1 MPEINSSSG
10 GKKTLLLLAVVFVLP
25 FTIAATLHLLNVRP
39 SGKSYGELITP
50 PVALNI
56 PALQDAQAKPFA
68 AKNWQKKWNIVMIDR
83 TGCADA
89 CQATTHLLSNVHISL
104 DKEFKR
110 VQQILLLPIG
120 AQANEIADLQK
131 KNPDLLIL
139 SGGNEAAQF
148 ADKLEKLSKPQAIYL
163 VDPLG
168 NLMMQ
173 YPQNFEPKGLRSD
186 LLRLLK
192 NSWAG

>member
-1 MPEINSSSG
+1 MSENFLNS

-25 FTIAATLHLLNVRP
+25 FTIAATLHFLDVRP
-39 SGKSYGELITP
+39 SGKSYGALIAP

-56 PALQDAQAKPFA
+56 PELQDAKAKPFA
-68 AKNWQKKWNIVMIDR
+68 TKNWQKKWNMVTINRGTCD
-83 TGCADA
+83 DA
-89 CQATTHLLSNVHISL
+89 CQARTHLLGNVRLSL
-104 DKEFKR
+104 DKDTKR
-110 VQQILLLPIG
+110 AQQIMLIPG
-120 AQANEIADLQK
+120 EINAEMLVDLQQ
-131 KNPDLLIL
+131 KNPELIIL
-139 SGGNEAAQF
+139 TGDEAAPF
-148 ADKLEKLSKPQAIYL
+148 ADKLEQLSKPQAIYL

-192 NSWAG
+192 SSWAG